1 MTPRAGK
8 GNEAVARMNEL
19 FNHGLST
26 GSALLLFL
34 CLAIALGFEFVN
46 GFHDTAN
53 AVATVIYTHALKP
66 TTAVVLSAFFNFS
79 GVLIGG
85 ISVAMGI
92 IKLLPLDLVV
102 AGGSGIGIA
111 TILSLLLSAILWNL
125 GTWYLGIP
133 ASSSH
138 TLIGSIIGVGLANSM
153 RAGHVFGQG
162 INLGKVAETML
173 SLIISPLFG
182 FLAAGLLL
190 LVARRVFRNTH
201 AMDEPPAKD
210 VPPPPAIRA
219 LLIATCSG
227 VSLAHGSNDGQ
238 KGVGLVMLILIAIIP
253 AGFSLDAGATQADL
267 QRTLRA
273 VDAIELTVTS
283 RGGDR
288 PSHDA
293 VVVRAQLDGVRRRL
307 TGRLSVAD
315 IPRADRFAVREEILV
330 ADKSLEALVK
340 RNGMGLS
347 ADESRALAAQRK
359 ALRGLTDYAPSW
371 VKLAIALALGIGTMV
386 GWRRI
391 VVTVGEK
398 IGKSHLTYAQGACA
412 ELVAASTIGVASA
425 TGLPVSTTHV
435 LSSGVAG
442 TMVANGSGIQRS
454 TVRNIAIA
462 WVLTLPV
469 TMVLAGVLFTL
480 MRLAFG

>member
-1 MTPRAGK
+1 
-8 GNEAVARMNEL
+8 MNPL
-19 FNHGLST
+19 FDHGLST
-26 GSALLLFL
+26 GSALLLFV

-66 TTAVVLSAFFNFS
+66 TAAVMLSAFFNFT
-79 GVLIGG
+79 GVLLGG

-111 TILSLLLSAILWNL
+111 TVLSLLLSAILWNL

-162 INLGKVAETML
+162 INLTKVAETML
-173 SLIISPLFG
+173 SLVISPLFG

-190 LVARRVFRNTH
+190 LLVKRLFGRSH
-201 AMDEPPAKD
+201 AMHEPPVQD
-210 VPPPPAIRA
+210 VPPPPLIRA
-219 LLIATCSG
+219 MLIATCSG

-238 KGVGLVMLILIAIIP
+238 KGVGLVMLILIGIVP
-253 AGFSLDAGATQADL
+253 AGFALDAGATQAEI

-273 VDAIELTVTS
+273 VDSIEQTLE
-283 RGGDR
+283 RHRDR
-288 PSHDA
+288 AGSSDA
-293 VVVRAQLDGVRRRL
+293 TVVRTQFMGVRRHL
-307 TGRLSVAD
+307 AGRGRIAD
-315 IPRADRFAVREEILV
+315 IPRAERFAVRQEILT

-340 RNGMGLS
+340 RGGLGLS
-347 ADESRALAAQRK
+347 ASEASALASDRK
-359 ALRGLTDYAPSW
+359 ALRRLTDYAPSW
-371 VKLAIALALGIGTMV
+371 VLIAIALSLGIGTMV

-398 IGKSHLTYAQGACA
+398 IGKAHLTYAQGACA
-412 ELVAASTIGVASA
+412 ELVAASTIGIASA

-435 LSSGVAG
+435 LSSGIAG
-442 TMVANGSGIQRS
+442 TMVAKGAGVQQTTI
-454 TVRNIAIA
+454 RNIVIA

-469 TMVLAGVLFTL
+469 TMLLAGVLFTL

>member
-1 MTPRAGK
+1 
-8 GNEAVARMNEL
+8 MNPL
-19 FNHGLST
+19 FDHGLST
-26 GSALLLFL
+26 GSALLLFV

-66 TTAVVLSAFFNFS
+66 TAAVMLSAFFNFT
-79 GVLIGG
+79 GVLLGG

-111 TILSLLLSAILWNL
+111 TVLSLLLSAILWNL

-162 INLGKVAETML
+162 INLTKVAETML
-173 SLIISPLFG
+173 SLVISPLFG

-190 LVARRVFRNTH
+190 LVVKRLFGRSH
-201 AMDEPPAKD
+201 AMHEPPVQD
-210 VPPPPAIRA
+210 VPPPPLIRA
-219 LLIATCSG
+219 MLIATCSG

-238 KGVGLVMLILIAIIP
+238 KGVGLVMLILIGIVP
-253 AGFSLDAGATQADL
+253 AGFALDAGATQAEI

-273 VDAIELTVTS
+273 VDSIEQTLERHS
-283 RGGDR
+283 DR
-288 PSHDA
+288 AGSADA
-293 VVVRAQLDGVRRRL
+293 TVVRTQFLGVRSHL
-307 TGRLSVAD
+307 AGRGRITE
-315 IPRADRFAVREEILV
+315 IPRTERFAVRQEILT

-340 RNGMGLS
+340 RGGLGLS
-347 ADESRALAAQRK
+347 ASEASALASDRK
-359 ALRGLTDYAPSW
+359 ALRRLTDYAPSW
-371 VKLAIALALGIGTMV
+371 VLIAIALSLGIGTMV

-398 IGKSHLTYAQGACA
+398 IGKAHLTYAQGACA
-412 ELVAASTIGVASA
+412 ELVAASTIGIAST

-435 LSSGVAG
+435 LSSGIAG
-442 TMVANGSGIQRS
+442 TMVAKGAGVQQTTI
-454 TVRNIAIA
+454 RNIAIA

-469 TMVLAGVLFTL
+469 TMLLAGVLFTL

>member
-1 MTPRAGK
+1 
-8 GNEAVARMNEL
+8 MNPL
-19 FNHGLST
+19 FDHGLST
-26 GSALLLFL
+26 GSALLLFV

-66 TTAVVLSAFFNFS
+66 TAAVMLSAFFNFT
-79 GVLIGG
+79 GVLLGG

-111 TILSLLLSAILWNL
+111 TVLSLLLSAILWNL

-162 INLGKVAETML
+162 INLTKVAETML
-173 SLIISPLFG
+173 SLVISPLFG

-190 LVARRVFRNTH
+190 LLVKRLFGRSH
-201 AMDEPPAKD
+201 AMHEPPVQD
-210 VPPPPAIRA
+210 VPPPPLIRA
-219 LLIATCSG
+219 MLIATCSG

-238 KGVGLVMLILIAIIP
+238 KGVGLVMLILIGIVP
-253 AGFSLDAGATQADL
+253 AGFALDAGATQAEI

-273 VDAIELTVTS
+273 VDSIEQTIE
-283 RGGDR
+283 RHRDR
-288 PSHDA
+288 AGSSDA
-293 VVVRAQLDGVRRRL
+293 TVVRTQFMGVRRHL
-307 TGRLSVAD
+307 AGRGRIAD
-315 IPRADRFAVREEILV
+315 IPRAERFAVRQEILT

-340 RNGMGLS
+340 RGGLGLS
-347 ADESRALAAQRK
+347 ASEASALVSDRK
-359 ALRGLTDYAPSW
+359 ALRRLTDYAPSW
-371 VKLAIALALGIGTMV
+371 VLIAIALSLGIGTMV

-398 IGKSHLTYAQGACA
+398 IGKAHLTYAQGACA
-412 ELVAASTIGVASA
+412 ELVAASTIGIASA

-435 LSSGVAG
+435 LSSGIAG
-442 TMVANGSGIQRS
+442 TMVAKGAGVQQTTI
-454 TVRNIAIA
+454 RNIAIA

-469 TMVLAGVLFTL
+469 TMLLAGVLFTL

>member
-1 MTPRAGK
+1 
-8 GNEAVARMNEL
+8 MNPL
-19 FNHGLST
+19 FDHGLST
-26 GSALLLFL
+26 GSALLLFV

-102 AGGSGIGIA
+102 AGGSGTGIA
-111 TILSLLLSAILWNL
+111 TILALLLSAILWNL

-153 RAGHVFGQG
+153 RPGHVFGQG
-162 INLGKVAETML
+162 INLAKVAETML
-173 SLIISPLFG
+173 SLVISPLFG
-182 FLAAGLLL
+182 FIAAGLLL
-190 LVARRVFRNTH
+190 LLAKRLFGRTH

-210 VPPPPAIRA
+210 VPPPPLIRG

-238 KGVGLVMLILIAIIP
+238 KGVGLVMLILIAIVP
-253 AGFSLDAGATQADL
+253 AGFALDAGATQADI

-273 VDAIELTVTS
+273 VDAIEQTLQ
-283 RGGDR
+283 RHADR
-288 PSHDA
+288 AGSADA
-293 VVVRAQLDGVRRRL
+293 TVVRVQFAGVRGHLAGRR
-307 TGRLSVAD
+307 SVAE
-315 IPRADRFAVREEILV
+315 IPRSERFAVRQEILV
-330 ADKSLEALVK
+330 ADKSLESLVK
-340 RNGMGLS
+340 SSGLGLS
-347 ADESRALAAQRK
+347 SAESRTLKSDRK
-359 ALRGLTDYAPSW
+359 ALRRMTDYAPSW
-371 VKLAIALALGIGTMV
+371 VLIAIALSLGLGTMV

-398 IGKSHLTYAQGACA
+398 IGKAHLTYAQGACA
-412 ELVAASTIGVASA
+412 EIIAASTISVASA

-435 LSSGVAG
+435 LSSGIAG
-442 TMVANGSGIQRS
+442 TMVANGSGIQRA
-454 TVRNIAIA
+454 TVRNIGIA
-462 WVLTLPV
+462 WLLTVPV
-469 TMVLAGVLFTL
+469 TMVLAGTLFTL
-480 MRLAFG
+480 MRLAFH

>member
-1 MTPRAGK
+1 
-8 GNEAVARMNEL
+8 MNPL
-19 FNHGLST
+19 FDYGLSS
-26 GSALLLFL
+26 GSALLLFV

-66 TTAVVLSAFFNFS
+66 TTAVMVSAFFNFS

-111 TILSLLLSAILWNL
+111 TILALLLSAILWNL
-125 GTWYLGIP
+125 GTWFLGIP

-162 INLGKVAETML
+162 INLAKLAETML
-173 SLIISPLFG
+173 SLVISPLFG

-190 LVARRVFRNTH
+190 LLAKRLFGRTH
-201 AMDEPPAKD
+201 AMDEPPVKD
-210 VPPPPAIRA
+210 VPPPPVIRA

-238 KGVGLVMLILIAIIP
+238 KGVGLVMLILIGIVP
-253 AGFSLDAGATQADL
+253 AGFALDAGATQADI

-273 VDAIELTVTS
+273 VDAIEHVVAEHA
-283 RGGDR
+283 DR
-288 PSHDA
+288 SGARDA
-293 VVVRAQLDGVRRRL
+293 AVVRAQLDGVRQRL
-307 TGRLSVAD
+307 VGRNAVGD
-315 IPRADRFAVREEILV
+315 IPRGQRFSVRQEILT
-330 ADKSLEALVK
+330 ADKSLDALVK
-340 RNGMGLS
+340 RGALGLS
-347 ADESRALAAQRK
+347 ADEGRHLGDERK
-359 ALRGLTDYAPSW
+359 ALRRMTDYAPSW
-371 VKLAIALALGIGTMV
+371 VLIAIALSLGIGTMV

-398 IGKSHLTYAQGACA
+398 IGKAHLTYAQGACA
-412 ELVAASTIGVASA
+412 EIIAASTIGIASA

-435 LSSGVAG
+435 LSSGIAG
-442 TMVANGSGIQRS
+442 TMVANGSGIQR
-454 TVRNIAIA
+454 TTIRNIAIA

-469 TMVLAGVLFTL
+469 TMLLAGTLFTL

>member
-1 MTPRAGK
+1 
-8 GNEAVARMNEL
+8 MNPL
-19 FNHGLST
+19 FDHGLST
-26 GSALLLFL
+26 GSALLLFV

-66 TTAVVLSAFFNFS
+66 TAAVMLSAFFNFT
-79 GVLIGG
+79 GVLLGG

-111 TILSLLLSAILWNL
+111 TVLSLLLSAILWNL

-162 INLGKVAETML
+162 INLTKVAETML
-173 SLIISPLFG
+173 SLVISPLFG

-190 LVARRVFRNTH
+190 VLAKRLFGRTH
-201 AMDEPPAKD
+201 AMDEPPVKD
-210 VPPPPAIRA
+210 VPPPPLIRA

-238 KGVGLVMLILIAIIP
+238 KGVGLVMLILIGIVP
-253 AGFSLDAGATQADL
+253 AGFALDAGATQAEI

-273 VDAIELTVTS
+273 VDSIEQTIE
-283 RGGDR
+283 RHRDR
-288 PSHDA
+288 AGSSDA
-293 VVVRAQLDGVRRRL
+293 TVVRTQFMGVRRHL
-307 TGRLSVAD
+307 AGRGRIAD
-315 IPRADRFAVREEILV
+315 IPRAERFAVRQEILT

-340 RNGMGLS
+340 RGGLGLS
-347 ADESRALAAQRK
+347 ASEASALASDRK
-359 ALRGLTDYAPSW
+359 ALRRLTDYAPSW
-371 VKLAIALALGIGTMV
+371 VLIAIALSLGIGTMV

-398 IGKSHLTYAQGACA
+398 IGKAHLTYAQGACA
-412 ELVAASTIGVASA
+412 ELVAASTIGIASA

-435 LSSGVAG
+435 LSSGIAG
-442 TMVANGSGIQRS
+442 TMVAKGAGVQQTTI
-454 TVRNIAIA
+454 RNIAIA
-462 WVLTLPV
+462 WMLTLPV
-469 TMVLAGVLFTL
+469 TMLLAGVLFTL
-480 MRLAFG
+480 MHLAFG

>member
-1 MTPRAGK
+1 
-8 GNEAVARMNEL
+8 MNPL
-19 FNHGLST
+19 FDHGLST
-26 GSALLLFL
+26 GSALLLFV

-66 TTAVVLSAFFNFS
+66 TAAVMLSAFFNFT
-79 GVLIGG
+79 GVLLGG

-111 TILSLLLSAILWNL
+111 TVLSLLLSAILWNL

-162 INLGKVAETML
+162 INLTKVAETML
-173 SLIISPLFG
+173 SLVISPLFG

-190 LVARRVFRNTH
+190 LLVKRLFGRSH
-201 AMDEPPAKD
+201 AMHEPPVQD
-210 VPPPPAIRA
+210 VPPPPLIRA
-219 LLIATCSG
+219 MLIATCSG

-238 KGVGLVMLILIAIIP
+238 KGVGLVMLILIGIVP
-253 AGFSLDAGATQADL
+253 AGFALDAGATQAEI

-273 VDAIELTVTS
+273 VDSIEQTLE
-283 RGGDR
+283 RHRDR
-288 PSHDA
+288 AGSSDA
-293 VVVRAQLDGVRRRL
+293 TVVRTQFMGVRRHL
-307 TGRLSVAD
+307 AGRGRIAD
-315 IPRADRFAVREEILV
+315 IPRAERFAVRQEILT

-340 RNGMGLS
+340 RGGLGLS
-347 ADESRALAAQRK
+347 ASEASALASDRK
-359 ALRGLTDYAPSW
+359 ALRRLTDYAPSW
-371 VKLAIALALGIGTMV
+371 VLIAIALSLGIGTMV

-398 IGKSHLTYAQGACA
+398 IGKAHLTYAQGACA
-412 ELVAASTIGVASA
+412 ELVAASTIGIASA

-435 LSSGVAG
+435 LSSGIAG
-442 TMVANGSGIQRS
+442 TMVAKGAGVQQTTI
-454 TVRNIAIA
+454 RNIAIA

-469 TMVLAGVLFTL
+469 TMLLAGVLFTL

>member
-1 MTPRAGK
+1 VNLTAVVRERY
-8 GNEAVARMNEL
+8 EAHAPMNPL
-19 FNHGLST
+19 FDNGLST
-26 GSALLLFL
+26 GSALLLFV

-66 TTAVVLSAFFNFS
+66 TAAVMLSAFFNFS

-111 TILSLLLSAILWNL
+111 TILALLLSAIVWNL

-162 INLGKVAETML
+162 INLAKVADTML
-173 SLIISPLFG
+173 SLVISPIFG

-190 LVARRVFRNTH
+190 LVAKRVFGKTH

-210 VPPPPAIRA
+210 VPPPPLIRG
-219 LLIATCSG
+219 LLITTCSA

-238 KGVGLVMLILIAIIP
+238 KGVGLVMLILIGIVP
-253 AGFSLDAGATQADL
+253 AGFALDAGATQAEL

-273 VDAIELTVTS
+273 VDAIELTVA
-283 RGGDR
+283 RHADR
-288 PSHDA
+288 AGARDAA
-293 VVVRAQLDGVRRRL
+293 VVRTQLDEVRRRL
-307 TGRLSVAD
+307 VGRARVSD
-315 IPRADRFAVREEILV
+315 IPRADRFAVRQEILT
-330 ADKSLEALVK
+330 ADKSVEALVK
-340 RNGMGLS
+340 RGGMGLTG
-347 ADESRALAAQRK
+347 AESRALAAEHSGGSRTTRPPGCSSPSPSRSGS
-359 ALRGLTDYAPSW
+359 APWSAGSASWSPSARRSARRTSRTRRAPARRSSPRAPS
-371 VKLAIALALGIGTMV
+371 A
-386 GWRRI
+386 WRAPR
-391 VVTVGEK
+391 
-398 IGKSHLTYAQGACA
+398 AC
-412 ELVAASTIGVASA
+412 
-425 TGLPVSTTHV
+425 
-435 LSSGVAG
+435 
-442 TMVANGSGIQRS
+442 R
-454 TVRNIAIA
+454 
-462 WVLTLPV
+462 
-469 TMVLAGVLFTL
+469 
-480 MRLAFG
+480 

>member
-1 MTPRAGK
+1 
-8 GNEAVARMNEL
+8 MNPL
-19 FNHGLST
+19 FDHGLST
-26 GSALLLFL
+26 GSALLLFV

-66 TTAVVLSAFFNFS
+66 TAAVMLSAFFNFT
-79 GVLIGG
+79 GVLLGG

-111 TILSLLLSAILWNL
+111 TVLSLLLSAILWNL
-125 GTWYLGIP
+125 GTWFLGIP

-162 INLGKVAETML
+162 INLTKVAETML
-173 SLIISPLFG
+173 SLVISPLFG

-190 LVARRVFRNTH
+190 LLVKRLFGRSH
-201 AMDEPPAKD
+201 AMHEPPVQD
-210 VPPPPAIRA
+210 VPPPPLIRA
-219 LLIATCSG
+219 MLIATCSG

-238 KGVGLVMLILIAIIP
+238 KGVGLVMLILIGIVP
-253 AGFSLDAGATQADL
+253 AGFALDAGATQAEI

-273 VDAIELTVTS
+273 VDSIEQTIE
-283 RGGDR
+283 RHRDR
-288 PSHDA
+288 AGSSDA
-293 VVVRAQLDGVRRRL
+293 TVVRTQFMGVRRHL
-307 TGRLSVAD
+307 AGRGRIAD
-315 IPRADRFAVREEILV
+315 IPRAERFAVRQEILT

-340 RNGMGLS
+340 RGGLGLS
-347 ADESRALAAQRK
+347 ASEASALASDRK
-359 ALRGLTDYAPSW
+359 ALRRLTDYAPSW
-371 VKLAIALALGIGTMV
+371 VLIAIALSLGIGTMV

-398 IGKSHLTYAQGACA
+398 IGKAHLTYAQGACA
-412 ELVAASTIGVASA
+412 ELVAASTIGIASA

-435 LSSGVAG
+435 LSSGIAG
-442 TMVANGSGIQRS
+442 TMVAKGAGVQQTTI
-454 TVRNIAIA
+454 RNIAIA

-469 TMVLAGVLFTL
+469 TMLLAGVLFTL

>member
-1 MTPRAGK
+1 MDP
-8 GNEAVARMNEL
+8 L
-19 FNHGLST
+19 FDHGLSA
-26 GSALLLFL
+26 GSAVLLFL

-66 TTAVVLSAFFNFS
+66 TAAVVLSAFFNFS

-111 TILSLLLSAILWNL
+111 TILALLLSAIIWNL

-162 INLGKVAETML
+162 INLAKVAETML
-173 SLIISPLFG
+173 SLVISPLFG
-182 FLAAGLLL
+182 FLSAGLLL
-190 LVARRVFRNTH
+190 LAAKRLFGRTH
-201 AMDEPPAKD
+201 AMDAPPAKD
-210 VPPPPAIRA
+210 VPPPPFIRA

-238 KGVGLVMLILIAIIP
+238 KGVGLVMLILIGIVP
-253 AGFSLDAGATQADL
+253 AGFALDAGATQADI
-267 QRTLRA
+267 QRALRA
-273 VDAIELTVTS
+273 VDAIEQTVGAQAGRTGT
-283 RGGDR
+283 RDV
-288 PSHDA
+288 A
-293 VVVRAQLDGVRRRL
+293 IVRAQFAGVRRHL
-307 TGRLSVAD
+307 AGRRAVAD
-315 IPRADRFAVREEILV
+315 IPRDERFAVRQEILV
-330 ADKSLEALVK
+330 ADKSIETLVK
-340 RNGMGLS
+340 GGGLGLS
-347 ADESRALAAQRK
+347 SAQAHALKDQRK
-359 ALRGLTDYAPSW
+359 ILRRLTDYAPSW
-371 VKLAIALALGIGTMV
+371 VLIAIALSLGIGTMV

-412 ELVAASTIGVASA
+412 EIIAASTIGIASA

-454 TVRNIAIA
+454 TVRNIALA

-469 TMVLAGVLFTL
+469 TMLLAGLLFTL

>member
-1 MTPRAGK
+1 MD
-8 GNEAVARMNEL
+8 EL

-66 TTAVVLSAFFNFS
+66 TTAVVLSAIFNFS

-111 TILSLLLSAILWNL
+111 TILALLLSAILWNL

-173 SLIISPLFG
+173 SLVISPLFG
-182 FLAAGLLL
+182 FMAAGLLL
-190 LVARRVFRNTH
+190 LVARRVFRGTH

-210 VPPPPAIRA
+210 VPPPPTIRA

-238 KGVGLVMLILIAIIP
+238 KGVGLVMLILIGIIP
-253 AGFSLDAGATQADL
+253 AGFSLDAGATRADL

-273 VDAIELTVTS
+273 VDAIELTVS
-283 RGGDR
+283 GRGG
-288 PSHDA
+288 PSPSRDA
-293 VVVRAQLDGVRRRL
+293 QVVRAQLDGVRQRL
-307 TGRLSVAD
+307 TGRNSVAD
-315 IPRADRFAVREEILV
+315 IPRADRFAVRQEILT

-340 RNGMGLS
+340 RNGLGLS
-347 ADESRALAAQRK
+347 ASESRALADQRK

-454 TVRNIAIA
+454 TIRNIAIA
-462 WVLTLPV
+462 WTLTLPV

>member
-1 MTPRAGK
+1 
-8 GNEAVARMNEL
+8 MNPL
-19 FNHGLST
+19 FDHGLST
-26 GSALLLFL
+26 GSALLLFV

-66 TTAVVLSAFFNFS
+66 TAAVMLSAFFNFT
-79 GVLIGG
+79 GVLLGG

-111 TILSLLLSAILWNL
+111 TVLSLLLSAILWNL

-162 INLGKVAETML
+162 INLTKVAETML
-173 SLIISPLFG
+173 SLVISPLFG

-190 LVARRVFRNTH
+190 LLVKRLFGRSH
-201 AMDEPPAKD
+201 AMHEPPVQD
-210 VPPPPAIRA
+210 VPPPPLIRA
-219 LLIATCSG
+219 MLIATCSG

-238 KGVGLVMLILIAIIP
+238 KGVGLVMLILIGIVP
-253 AGFSLDAGATQADL
+253 AGFALDAGATQAEI

-273 VDAIELTVTS
+273 VDSIEQTIE
-283 RGGDR
+283 RHRDR
-288 PSHDA
+288 AGSSDA
-293 VVVRAQLDGVRRRL
+293 TVVRTQFMGVRRHL
-307 TGRLSVAD
+307 AGRGRIAD
-315 IPRADRFAVREEILV
+315 IPRAERFAVRQEILT

-340 RNGMGLS
+340 RGGLGLS
-347 ADESRALAAQRK
+347 ASEASALASDRK
-359 ALRGLTDYAPSW
+359 ALRRLTDYAPSW
-371 VKLAIALALGIGTMV
+371 VLIAIALSLGIGTMV

-398 IGKSHLTYAQGACA
+398 IGKAHLTYAQGACA
-412 ELVAASTIGVASA
+412 ELVAASTIGIASA

-435 LSSGVAG
+435 LSSGIAG
-442 TMVANGSGIQRS
+442 TMVAKGAGVQQTTI
-454 TVRNIAIA
+454 RNIAIA

-469 TMVLAGVLFTL
+469 TMLLAGVLFTL

>member
-1 MTPRAGK
+1 
-8 GNEAVARMNEL
+8 MNPL
-19 FNHGLST
+19 FDHGLST
-26 GSALLLFL
+26 GSALLLFV

-66 TTAVVLSAFFNFS
+66 TVAVMVSAFFNFT
-79 GVLIGG
+79 GVLLGG

-111 TILSLLLSAILWNL
+111 TVLSLLLSAILWNL

-153 RAGHVFGQG
+153 RPGHVFGQG
-162 INLGKVAETML
+162 INLTKVAETML
-173 SLIISPLFG
+173 SLVISPLFG
-182 FLAAGLLL
+182 FIAAGLLL
-190 LVARRVFRNTH
+190 LLAKRFFGRSH
-201 AMDEPPAKD
+201 AMHEPPVQD
-210 VPPPPAIRA
+210 VPPPPLIRA
-219 LLIATCSG
+219 MLIATCSG

-238 KGVGLVMLILIAIIP
+238 KGVGLVMLILIGIVP
-253 AGFSLDAGATQADL
+253 AGFALDAGATQAEI

-273 VDAIELTVTS
+273 VDSIEQTIERHRDRAGSSHTS
-283 RGGDR
+283 
-288 PSHDA
+288 
-293 VVVRAQLDGVRRRL
+293 VVRTQFQGVRSHL
-307 TGRLSVAD
+307 SGRTRIAE
-315 IPRADRFAVREEILV
+315 IPRSERFVVRQEILT
-330 ADKSLEALVK
+330 ADKSLEALLK
-340 RNGMGLS
+340 RGGLGLS
-347 ADESRALAAQRK
+347 SSEASALASDRK
-359 ALRGLTDYAPSW
+359 ALRRLTDYAPSW
-371 VKLAIALALGIGTMV
+371 VLIAIALSLGIGTMV

-391 VVTVGEK
+391 VITVGEK
-398 IGKSHLTYAQGACA
+398 IGKAHLTYAQGACA
-412 ELVAASTIGVASA
+412 ELVAASTIGIASA

-435 LSSGVAG
+435 LSSGIAG
-442 TMVANGSGIQRS
+442 TMVAKGAGVQQT

-469 TMVLAGVLFTL
+469 TMLLAGVLFTL

>member
-1 MTPRAGK
+1 
-8 GNEAVARMNEL
+8 MNPL
-19 FNHGLST
+19 FDHGLST
-26 GSALLLFL
+26 GSALLLFV

-66 TTAVVLSAFFNFS
+66 TVAVVVSAFFNFA

-111 TILSLLLSAILWNL
+111 TVLSLLLSAILWNL

-162 INLGKVAETML
+162 INLTKVAETML
-173 SLIISPLFG
+173 SLVISPLFG

-190 LVARRVFRNTH
+190 LLVKRLFGRSH
-201 AMDEPPAKD
+201 AMHEPPVQD
-210 VPPPPAIRA
+210 VPPPPLIRA
-219 LLIATCSG
+219 MLIATCSG

-238 KGVGLVMLILIAIIP
+238 KGVGLVMLILIGIVP
-253 AGFSLDAGATQADL
+253 AGFALDAGATQAEI

-273 VDAIELTVTS
+273 VDSIEQTIERHS
-283 RGGDR
+283 DR
-288 PSHDA
+288 AGSADA
-293 VVVRAQLDGVRRRL
+293 TVVRTQFLGVRQHL
-307 TGRLSVAD
+307 AGRGRIAE
-315 IPRADRFAVREEILV
+315 IPRTERFAVRQEILT

-340 RNGMGLS
+340 RGGLGLS
-347 ADESRALAAQRK
+347 SSEARALASDRK
-359 ALRGLTDYAPSW
+359 ALRRLTDYAPSW
-371 VKLAIALALGIGTMV
+371 VLLAIALSLGIGTMV

-398 IGKSHLTYAQGACA
+398 IGKAHLTYAQGACA
-412 ELVAASTIGVASA
+412 ELIAASTIGIASA

-435 LSSGVAG
+435 LSSGIAG
-442 TMVANGSGIQRS
+442 TMVAKGAGVQHT
-454 TVRNIAIA
+454 TVRNIVIA

-469 TMVLAGVLFTL
+469 TMLLAGVLFTL

>member
-1 MTPRAGK
+1 
-8 GNEAVARMNEL
+8 MNPL
-19 FNHGLST
+19 FDHGLST
-26 GSALLLFL
+26 GSALLLFV

-66 TTAVVLSAFFNFS
+66 TAAVMLSAFFNFS
-79 GVLIGG
+79 GVLLGG

-111 TILSLLLSAILWNL
+111 TVLSLLLSAILWNL

-162 INLGKVAETML
+162 INLTKVAETML
-173 SLIISPLFG
+173 SLVISPLFG

-190 LVARRVFRNTH
+190 LLVKRLFGRSH
-201 AMDEPPAKD
+201 AMHEPPVQD
-210 VPPPPAIRA
+210 VPPPPLIRA
-219 LLIATCSG
+219 MLIATCSG

-238 KGVGLVMLILIAIIP
+238 KGVGLVMLILIGIVP
-253 AGFSLDAGATQADL
+253 AGFALDAGATQAEI

-273 VDAIELTVTS
+273 VDSIEQTLE
-283 RGGDR
+283 RHRDR
-288 PSHDA
+288 AGSSDA
-293 VVVRAQLDGVRRRL
+293 TVVRTQFMGVRRHL
-307 TGRLSVAD
+307 AGRGRIAD
-315 IPRADRFAVREEILV
+315 IPRAERFAVRQEILT

-340 RNGMGLS
+340 RGGLGLS
-347 ADESRALAAQRK
+347 ASEASALASDRK
-359 ALRGLTDYAPSW
+359 ALRRLTDYAPSW
-371 VKLAIALALGIGTMV
+371 VLIAIALSLGIGTMV

-398 IGKSHLTYAQGACA
+398 IGKAHLTYAQGACA
-412 ELVAASTIGVASA
+412 ELVAASTIGIASA

-435 LSSGVAG
+435 LSSGIAG
-442 TMVANGSGIQRS
+442 TMVAKGAGVQQTTI
-454 TVRNIAIA
+454 RNIAIA

-469 TMVLAGVLFTL
+469 TMLLAGVLFTL

>member
-1 MTPRAGK
+1 
-8 GNEAVARMNEL
+8 MNPL
-19 FNHGLST
+19 FDHGLSS

-66 TTAVVLSAFFNFS
+66 TAAVLLSAFFNFS

-111 TILSLLLSAILWNL
+111 TILALLLSAILWNL

-173 SLIISPLFG
+173 SLVISPLFG
-182 FLAAGLLL
+182 FLAAGLLML
-190 LVARRVFRNTH
+190 LAKRFFGRTH
-201 AMDEPPAKD
+201 AMDEPPVKD
-210 VPPPPAIRA
+210 VPPPPFIRA

-238 KGVGLVMLILIAIIP
+238 KGVGLVMLILIGIVP
-253 AGFSLDAGATQADL
+253 AGFALNAESTQADI

-273 VDAIELTVTS
+273 VTSIEQVVQLHGDRAGSADLTVVRTQLGHVREHLEGRS
-283 RGGDR
+283 R
-288 PSHDA
+288 
-293 VVVRAQLDGVRRRL
+293 
-307 TGRLSVAD
+307 VAE
-315 IPRADRFAVREEILV
+315 IPRSERFAVRQEILT

-340 RNGMGLS
+340 HGGLGLS
-347 ADESRALAAQRK
+347 ESEASALTSERK
-359 ALRGLTDYAPSW
+359 ALRRMTDYAPSW
-371 VKLAIALALGIGTMV
+371 VLIAIALSLGIGTMV

-412 ELVAASTIGVASA
+412 EIIAASTISVASA

-442 TMVANGSGIQRS
+442 TMVARGAGIQRS

-469 TMVLAGVLFTL
+469 TMLLAGGLFTL